1 MHASAVVGL
10 ASTHFQIVCGCVCR
24 GLNEHTNFERFW
36 TAALTLFKVATND
49 NWTDVMVAC
58 LVGVSRLEGSDGCAS
73 TTASLRVYLIRI
85 TPTPIECEP
94 LQE

>member
-1 MHASAVVGL
+1 MHIG
-10 ASTHFQIVCGCVCR
+10 CGCVCR

-58 LVGVSRLEGSDGCAS
+58 LVGVSRLTPSVYMAAAAMPVQVRLHREGVAHTHCMH
-73 TTASLRVYLIRI
+73 TKIK
-85 TPTPIECEP
+85 
-94 LQE
+94 